1 MCFFSCC
8 KGIWCLLPATQPGQ
22 VQPYLPR
29 TALVRGQV
37 VKIWAMCLLGQC
49 GWGKEGLTLSLYSST
64 RDALLCDVVKVIQE
78 SWYEVLEGW
87 FQCWCHAK
95 LWSYFQGVRILPSLL
110 FWGKGTGPIPS
121 LETVTNII
129 MNISP
134 GIESMSTKQSWL
146 RRPPASV
153 LKVNCLLSSKSPIDI
168 FTLQMWR
175 WLWGEKRDIGR
186 R

>member
-1 MCFFSCC
+1 MAGPFRDIALCCPEGRLPLPLPNRLVALLQWAMEAVDSSTAWCRWQPNVNRNSSYLKQARGVFFSCC

-49 GWGKEGLTLSLYSST
+49 GWGKEGLILSLYSST
-64 RDALLCDVVKVIQE
+64 RDALHCDVVKVIQE

-95 LWSYFQGVRILPSLL
+95 LWSYFQGVRFYQVCS
-110 FWGKGTGPIPS
+110 FEEKAQG
-121 LETVTNII
+121 
-129 MNISP
+129 
-134 GIESMSTKQSWL
+134 QSQ
-146 RRPPASV
+146 A
-153 LKVNCLLSSKSPIDI
+153 
-168 FTLQMWR
+168 
-175 WLWGEKRDIGR
+175 
-186 R
+186 